1 MNNSYKLNI
10 YFNSLFVGVLKY
22 DINTEVFDLEYS
34 KMWQETSFPISPKL
48 DFSKNYTSKDIK
60 NYIENLFPEG
70 DGLDTFIQYIQIS
83 KSNKFSLLKAIGN
96 ETSGALSFIS
106 NDIKDIKTTFREIP
120 LEELKARVKNRDK
133 TPIFIWDNKPR
144 LSVAG
149 VQEKLPICKIND
161 IYGLA
166 DGDLASTHIL
176 KFEKSNYNLV
186 LNKFL
191 SLQLA
196 KSVGLDI
203 PNIDILEFDDELV
216 LEVER
221 FDRKYIS
228 DSKIEKLHIIDSCQA
243 LSLSPSFKYE
253 RNFGSQ
259 RDVKDIRQGVSF
271 TKLKEILLQTKI
283 PIISINKVLKWTIF
297 NLIIGNSDAHGKNIS
312 FFVDSSGISIAPF
325 YDILNILIY
334 KGKFHTELAMAIDD
348 EFIIEKISAYDIA
361 TFCYGL
367 QTTPQIA
374 NKEFKNI
381 SKFILKT
388 FDDSSLIER
397 CKRYDID
404 FINLYIKDVQKRIE
418 YLHRHFDNA
427 VKVNKEDIT

>member
-1 MNNSYKLNI
+1 
-10 YFNSLFVGVLKY
+10 
-22 DINTEVFDLEYS
+22 
-34 KMWQETSFPISPKL
+34 
-48 DFSKNYTSKDIK
+48 
-60 NYIENLFPEG
+60 
-70 DGLDTFIQYIQIS
+70 
-83 KSNKFSLLKAIGN
+83 
-96 ETSGALSFIS
+96 
-106 NDIKDIKTTFREIP
+106 
-120 LEELKARVKNRDK
+120 
-133 TPIFIWDNKPR
+133 
-144 LSVAG
+144 
-149 VQEKLPICKIND
+149 
-161 IYGLA
+161 
-166 DGDLASTHIL
+166 
-176 KFEKSNYNLV
+176 
-186 LNKFL
+186 
-191 SLQLA
+191 
-196 KSVGLDI
+196 
-203 PNIDILEFDDELV
+203 
-216 LEVER
+216 
-221 FDRKYIS
+221 
-228 DSKIEKLHIIDSCQA
+228 

>member
-186 LNKFL
+186 LNEFL
-191 SLQLA
+191 SL
-196 KSVGLDI
+196 
-203 PNIDILEFDDELV
+203 
-216 LEVER
+216 
-221 FDRKYIS
+221 
-228 DSKIEKLHIIDSCQA
+228 
-243 LSLSPSFKYE
+243 
-253 RNFGSQ
+253 
-259 RDVKDIRQGVSF
+259 
-271 TKLKEILLQTKI
+271 
-283 PIISINKVLKWTIF
+283 
-297 NLIIGNSDAHGKNIS
+297 
-312 FFVDSSGISIAPF
+312 
-325 YDILNILIY
+325 
-334 KGKFHTELAMAIDD
+334 
-348 EFIIEKISAYDIA
+348 
-361 TFCYGL
+361 
-367 QTTPQIA
+367 
-374 NKEFKNI
+374 
-381 SKFILKT
+381 
-388 FDDSSLIER
+388 
-397 CKRYDID
+397 
-404 FINLYIKDVQKRIE
+404 
-418 YLHRHFDNA
+418 
-427 VKVNKEDIT
+427 